1 MPVLAS
7 DFCENLEVWTSVQH
21 TQGVK
26 QDQAV
31 IDVKSVDAGIPK
43 AYVSFTISDGDNLQ
57 YNQHRMARLWQ
68 DPARSTMPIGWT
80 ISPALVQVA
89 PSLAAYYMNTASTN
103 DELIAGPSGAGYMF
117 PSDWPQ
123 EQLPGFLQFTGELM
137 QAMKLSVIEVLD
149 SGSGQAFM
157 NQRLQA
163 EFVNVLAPLGVQGI
177 LSGSG
182 QTQSSWSIVS
192 GVPVL
197 QNLGLGDSVNK
208 TVNLVKNASVRY
220 LNVYIMA
227 WSMTPSELK
236 QVVQQLGN
244 EYEVVTP
251 GRLLEMIAS
260 SF

>member
-1 MPVLAS
+1 
-7 DFCENLEVWTSVQH
+7 
-21 TQGVK
+21 
-26 QDQAV
+26 
-31 IDVKSVDAGIPK
+31 
-43 AYVSFTISDGDNLQ
+43 
-57 YNQHRMARLWQ
+57 
-68 DPARSTMPIGWT
+68 
-80 ISPALVQVA
+80 
-89 PSLAAYYMNTASTN
+89 
-103 DELIAGPSGAGYMF
+103 
-117 PSDWPQ
+117 
-123 EQLPGFLQFTGELM
+123 M

-149 SGSGQAFM
+149 TGSGQAFM

-163 EFVNVLAPLGVQGI
+163 EYVNVLAPLGVQGI

-192 GVPVL
+192 GVAVL

-208 TVNLVKNASVRY
+208 TVNLVKNASARY

-227 WSMTPSELK
+227 WSMTPSDLK